1 MTVPFQKQLSSI
13 KGSIISSTQQCR
25 ILQGLLR
32 VMEYE
37 FTEPEIYGIDY
48 IDVKI
53 GYNGG
58 SCFR

>member
-13 KGSIISSTQQCR
+13 KGSIISSAQQCR

-48 IDVKI
+48 IDDKDRI
-53 GYNGG
+53 
-58 SCFR
+58 

>member
-1 MTVPFQKQLSSI
+1 
-13 KGSIISSTQQCR
+13 
-25 ILQGLLR
+25 
-32 VMEYE
+32 MEYE